1 MLKGR
6 TLLGYDDKPDKRKN
20 LKYTDWLII
29 IIALSPIWATLLI
42 AVVVAICALFAALVL
57 GFTLTGFGAVT
68 LFVYSAFSLADDL
81 WSSVM
86 KMGICLFA
94 SGAVI
99 IAVAGSFKGIKV
111 FFVLLKSGYMK
122 IKNMLLLKKLEE
134 QENEQND

>member
-6 TLLGYDDKPDKRKN
+6 TLLGYDDNPDKRKN
-20 LKYTDWLII
+20 LKYTDWLNII
-29 IIALSPIWATLLI
+29 IVSSPLWVSLLI
-42 AVVVAICALFAALVL
+42 AIVVAICVLFAALVL
-57 GFTLTGFGAVT
+57 GFTLTGFGSVMF
-68 LFVYSAFSLADDL
+68 FVYSAFSLADNL
-81 WSSVM
+81 WPSVM

-111 FFVLLKSGYMK
+111 FFTLLKSGYLK
-122 IKNMLLLKKLEE
+122 IKNMLLMKKLEE

>member
-1 MLKGR
+1 MVKGR
-6 TLLGYDDKPDKRKN
+6 TLLGYDDNPDKRKN

-29 IIALSPIWATLLI
+29 IIALSPLWVSLFTAI
-42 AVVVAICALFAALVL
+42 VVVICVLFAALVL
-57 GFTLTGFGAVT
+57 GFTLTGFGSVMF
-68 LFVYSAFSLADDL
+68 FVYSAFSLADDL
-81 WSSVM
+81 WPSVM

>member
-1 MLKGR
+1 MVKGR
-6 TLLGYDDKPDKRKN
+6 TLLGYDDNPDKRKN

-29 IIALSPIWATLLI
+29 IIALSPLWVSLFTAI
-42 AVVVAICALFAALVL
+42 VVVICVLFAVLVL
-57 GFTLTGFGAVT
+57 GFTLTGFGSVMF
-68 LFVYSAFSLADDL
+68 FVYSAFSLADDL
-81 WSSVM
+81 WPSVM

>member
-1 MLKGR
+1 MVKGR
-6 TLLGYDDKPDKRKN
+6 TLLGYDDNPDKRKN

-29 IIALSPIWATLLI
+29 IIALSPLWVSLFTAI
-42 AVVVAICALFAALVL
+42 VVVICVLFAVLVL
-57 GFTLTGFGAVT
+57 GFTLTGFGSVMF
-68 LFVYSAFSLADDL
+68 FVYSAFSLADDL
-81 WSSVM
+81 WPSVM

-134 QENEQND
+134 QENEQNN

>member
-1 MLKGR
+1 MVKGR
-6 TLLGYDDKPDKRKN
+6 TLLGYDDNPDKRKN

-29 IIALSPIWATLLI
+29 IIASSPLWVSLFI
-42 AVVVAICALFAALVL
+42 AVVVAICVLFAALVL
-57 GFTLTGFGAVT
+57 GFTLTGFGSVMF
-68 LFVYSAFSLADDL
+68 FVYSVFSLADDL
-81 WSSVM
+81 WPSVM

-134 QENEQND
+134 QENEQNN

>member
-1 MLKGR
+1 MVNGR
-6 TLLGYDDKPDKRKN
+6 TLLGYDANPDKRKN
-20 LKYTDWLII
+20 LKYTDCLII
-29 IIALSPIWATLLI
+29 MIALSPLWVSLFTAI
-42 AVVVAICALFAALVL
+42 VVVICVLFAVLVL
-57 GFTLTGFGAVT
+57 GFTLTGFGSVMF
-68 LFVYSAFSLADDL
+68 FVYSVFSLADDL
-81 WSSVM
+81 WPSVM